1 MQLALPTAPAQD
13 LQRLALQ
20 RMAWSNNLN
29 TVGIAVEVMV
39 VGSLSSIRS
48 TTLIALCSCGRC
60 GSILTARGCC
70 CTSQDGS
77 RHQCR
82 WRMVAS
88 WQEKE
93 ERDSENLLSRI
104 DALEHPKAPQLHPM
118 AGPQVVHQAVQ
129 SLQRGAR
136 TGRTNA
142 CETLLRQ
149 FTHSK
154 ADFPFFPR
162 DSLVRDPPCVLIA
175 FASERFPPSSFPD
188 PYSKT
193 TNYYNRSVL

>member
-1 MQLALPTAPAQD
+1 MKPRSLLLPTALLKWWSSGSWSRWWNRSSTATLMDTDPASRRSKQ
-13 LQRLALQ
+13 LGWR
-20 RMAWSNNLN
+20 
-29 TVGIAVEVMV
+29 
-39 VGSLSSIRS
+39 GSVAGVTRGFLIWISRPFS
-48 TTLIALCSCGRC
+48 TALIALCSCGRC
-60 GSILTARGCC
+60 GSILPARGCR

-162 DSLVRDPPCVLIA
+162 DVSFATRHA
-175 FASERFPPSSFPD
+175 F
-188 PYSKT
+188 
-193 TNYYNRSVL
+193 